1 MKKRIILTS
10 VLSIAMCLSLIVG
23 ATMAFFGSESKANIS
38 VTGANVNV
46 VASIDPAT
54 GFTTYSNGKTSEE
67 LGYPNGVFE
76 NGGTASIDAE
86 GMLVLNA
93 ISAGDSVKVR
103 VDIYNDSNIR
113 IQYRARVVCEEGE
126 EFLDLFEIENDIR
139 HMAWQIAEIGN
150 ELKDEIVEVTI
161 GLPENVNLED
171 FEGQTIKFAIVVEAV
186 QANAETT
193 DEVIVY
199 EPEEGNTAADN
210 GADLQNIMASGLE
223 AGASVYL
230 GAGEYAIESALTIP
244 DGVSLY
250 GVQRGNAA
258 ETWAND
264 ENAEKTIITLTQ
276 DSDEVLTVTNS
287 GTIIDG
293 IMVNG
298 GTEFYTKGIFVQGS
312 ETLTGIEIRN
322 SAVVECANDGI
333 SVQNTDGAVIEN
345 CYVDTVYDCGI
356 VLENY
361 SNSDGVTAYIRDNV
375 VKNVGRLWTANG
387 SQNGAIAVRGNDD
400 FGCKGDVVVSGNT
413 VENVL
418 STANDLGTSAIVVE
432 KIHGGGVVTIE
443 DNTVKNVSQG
453 ISVYKFCS
461 VADADKVVISG
472 NAIENAD
479 NFGIATG
486 TLNFYETPVIDTV
499 EITGNTFTGKVPANG
514 NVYLEQTNRYN
525 ETTVDWLVIVNG
537 VEFTDETVD
546 ANLSLIS
553 TAAELSALA
562 GKVNAGDAYSGKTVA
577 LVSDID
583 LSEVEWAPMGYYSY
597 DDASLNK
604 PFSGKFDGNGFTIT
618 VKLDNT
624 EAEAAHFGGV
634 FVYLLD
640 AEVQNLT
647 VDGDIATGGWAGIL
661 AGRADNSIITSVTT
675 TGTIVGNGEDAS
687 VAGLCEYLF
696 QSEVT
701 GCVNS
706 ADVTSKNVT
715 IGYQYAGG
723 IACEVN
729 ASEINGCENYGN
741 ITATPGENTASYIGG
756 IAAYIKNGSTLED
769 NKNYGNITVTS
780 GIYCEVGGIV
790 GEVWLE
796 SAGEQKVIG
805 NENYGEVTVTAND
818 TYAGGIA
825 GTAYTVAEDFSTSQ
839 VTMTGNTNEGA
850 ITMTPADTDVNEGGN
865 IPAAGGIIGW
875 ATSWGGSFVQEGNT
889 STGTVTN
896 NSTRGQKDDIIGMLE
911 SGDYS
916 IDVSG
921 KTPEENGAALEQ
933 LLMNAQDGD
942 VITLAPATY
951 KPAHSLVIAKS
962 VTIYGQGTVVDLSS
976 VQAPDGATYET
987 SASLLIYSNSVTI
1000 ENVTFVGNP
1009 NLTNVV
1015 TIGSE
1020 TYSGDNQTIKFG
1032 DEVYYSFGKNKGEF
1046 AEEWYLCEN
1055 IRLINCTFKL
1065 NEKPATLERGL
1076 FLHGRYIIVSGC
1088 TFENLPASD
1097 TVIKIEEDHTKV
1109 LHCTFTNC
1117 SDVEIKEYSCCYD
1130 PGAEAVYGDNGD
1142 GCEYSCKNKEHPFL
1156 CEEGWNGLTGA
1167 DREAHLAWAAAYGW
1181 THASEL

>member
-67 LGYPNGVFE
+67 LGYPNGEFE

-86 GMLVLNA
+86 GTLVLNA

-103 VDIYNDSNIR
+103 VDIDNESNIR

-150 ELKDEIVEVTI
+150 DLKDEIVEVTI
-161 GLPENVNLED
+161 GLPEDVNLED

-193 DEVIVY
+193 DDVIVY
-199 EPEEGNTAADN
+199 EPEEGNTPADN

-244 DGVSLY
+244 NGVNLY

-432 KIHGGGVVTIE
+432 KIHGGGVVTIAE
-443 DNTVKNVSQG
+443 NTVKNVSQG

-461 VADADKVVISG
+461 VADADKVIISG
-472 NAIENAD
+472 NTIENAD

-499 EITGNTFTGKVPANG
+499 EISGNTFTGKVPANG
-514 NVYLEQTNRYN
+514 FVYLEKTNRYN

-537 VEFTDETVD
+537 VEFTDKTVD

-553 TAAELSALA
+553 TAAELSAFA
-562 GKVNAGDAYSGKTVA
+562 EKVNAGDAYSGKTVA

-583 LSEVEWAPMGYYSY
+583 LSEVEWAPM
-597 DDASLNK
+597 NI
-604 PFSGKFDGNGFTIT
+604 FSGTFDGNGFTISGIELNNTAETAGYYGGLFVVLSGAT
-618 VKLDNT
+618 VQDV
-624 EAEAAHFGGV
+624 EIIA
-634 FVYLLD
+634 
-640 AEVQNLT
+640 
-647 VDGDIATGGWAGIL
+647 DIATGGWAGIL
-661 AGRADNSIITSVTT
+661 AGLVDANSNVTGVITRGSVIG
-675 TGTIVGNGEDAS
+675 TGESTS
-687 VAGLCEYLF
+687 VAGLCEYVR
-696 QSEVT
+696 SST
-701 GCVNS
+701 ISGCVNY
-706 ADVTSKNVT
+706 ADVTSNDVFDDGSNDPEGEIKVS
-715 IGYQYAGG
+715 QYAAG
-723 IACEVN
+723 IACEV
-729 ASEINGCENYGN
+729 AGSTISGCRNEGD
-741 ITATPGENTASYIGG
+741 ITATPKEGHLGGTYIGG

-769 NKNYGNITVTS
+769 NKNYGDITVTS
-780 GIYCEVGGIV
+780 GLYCEVGGIV
-790 GEVWLE
+790 GNVVSE
-796 SAGEQKVIG
+796 SAIDGGENSVISNINNG
-805 NENYGEVTVTAND
+805 AVNAKSDD
-818 TYAGGIA
+818 TY
-825 GTAYTVAEDFSTSQ
+825 V
-839 VTMTGNTNEGA
+839 
-850 ITMTPADTDVNEGGN
+850 
-865 IPAAGGIIGW
+865 GGIIG
-875 ATSWGGSFVQEGNT
+875 GGYAIYGSYAGGFILRFTENVNNGNITITPALDGAFEFVSAGGLIGWLDYQCGADYFIDGGGN
-889 STGTVTN
+889 S
-896 NSTRGQKDDIIGMLE
+896 
-911 SGDYS
+911 
-916 IDVSG
+916 
-921 KTPEENGAALEQ
+921 
-933 LLMNAQDGD
+933 
-942 VITLAPATY
+942 
-951 KPAHSLVIAKS
+951 S
-962 VTIYGQGTVVDLSS
+962 VTIPTVTEGSESGRVKT
-976 VQAPDGATYET
+976 APDYGY
-987 SASLLIYSNSVTI
+987 IV
-1000 ENVTFVGNP
+1000 
-1009 NLTNVV
+1009 
-1015 TIGSE
+1015 
-1020 TYSGDNQTIKFG
+1020 
-1032 DEVYYSFGKNKGEF
+1032 
-1046 AEEWYLCEN
+1046 
-1055 IRLINCTFKL
+1055 
-1065 NEKPATLERGL
+1065 KP
-1076 FLHGRYIIVSGC
+1076 
-1088 TFENLPASD
+1088 
-1097 TVIKIEEDHTKV
+1097 
-1109 LHCTFTNC
+1109 
-1117 SDVEIKEYSCCYD
+1117 
-1130 PGAEAVYGDNGD
+1130 
-1142 GCEYSCKNKEHPFL
+1142 
-1156 CEEGWNGLTGA
+1156 
-1167 DREAHLAWAAAYGW
+1167 
-1181 THASEL
+1181 